1 MVLRLVG
8 KRLLAVIPV
17 LFLVTILGFLLIQLA
32 PGDPARTVAGEG
44 ASPEQVELIRHQLGL
59 DRSLIGQYGSFI
71 RGIASL
77 RFGTSLQDGRPVGDV
92 IREVLPVTASL
103 GLIALVMAVLI
114 AVPFGT
120 LAALHKGKPLDR
132 VITAVAAVGLALPPF
147 VIALILVLPLAIF
160 HSWLPATGYVPFM
173 DDPWQWLRH
182 LLLPGLTL
190 AIVSAAELVRQVR
203 GGLIDAFE
211 QDFIRTSRAKGVSE
225 LLVIGKHAARTAG
238 PAVVT
243 VFGLQV
249 GRVIGG
255 AVLVEYVFA
264 LPGFGQVA
272 VSAVTTH
279 DLLLIQGLVIVSAVL
294 VLATNLLVDVAS
306 GYLNPRLRT

>member
-1 MVLRLVG
+1 MLRLVG